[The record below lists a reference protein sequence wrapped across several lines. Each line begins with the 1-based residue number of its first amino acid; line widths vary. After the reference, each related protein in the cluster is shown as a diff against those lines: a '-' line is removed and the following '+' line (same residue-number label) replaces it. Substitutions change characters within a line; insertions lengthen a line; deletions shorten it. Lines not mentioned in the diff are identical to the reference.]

1 MKDYKHILKKRTQ
14 PQEGIICNRFFL
26 VRCNLALPCKPLSKL
41 NVWALR
47 IMVIVDKQMQ
57 DHFVNCSNM
66 FSISPRHLSTQH
78 SELPSFF

>member
-57 DHFVNCSNM
+57 DHF
-66 FSISPRHLSTQH
+66 
-78 SELPSFF
+78 